1 MATHSST
8 PAWEISWTE
17 EPGRRVHEVAGVR
30 HDLVT
35 NQQQQRPPRIRHS
48 LYFYSLLEELGG
60 SSTIQYFW
68 LAECGSG
75 MGTLFPVICP
85 KGIFHE
91 DPGGYVAVQDCPHI
105 WSTGE
110 QQSLKMVHSSQT
122 ENESMRRCEV
132 GALCK
137 ENRLG
142 LWLVLGVN
150 QGAEGLSVNS
160 GLMFA

>member
-60 SSTIQYFW
+60 SSTI
-68 LAECGSG
+68 
-75 MGTLFPVICP
+75 
-85 KGIFHE
+85 
-91 DPGGYVAVQDCPHI
+91 
-105 WSTGE
+105 
-110 QQSLKMVHSSQT
+110 
-122 ENESMRRCEV
+122 
-132 GALCK
+132 
-137 ENRLG
+137 
-142 LWLVLGVN
+142 
-150 QGAEGLSVNS
+150 
-160 GLMFA
+160 

>member
-1 MATHSST
+1 MGVQSLSWEDPLEKEMATHSSI

-35 NQQQQRPPRIRHS
+35 NQEQQRPPHILHG

-75 MGTLFPVICP
+75 VGTLFPVICP
-85 KGIFHE
+85 KGTFHE
-91 DPGGYVAVQDCPHI
+91 DPGGYVAI
-105 WSTGE
+105 
-110 QQSLKMVHSSQT
+110 
-122 ENESMRRCEV
+122 
-132 GALCK
+132 
-137 ENRLG
+137 
-142 LWLVLGVN
+142 
-150 QGAEGLSVNS
+150 
-160 GLMFA
+160 